1 MIKNCLVYSN
11 FYLNLAD
18 QAWIGMINPEY
29 VTSETKGLLTPE
41 FIEAH
46 FEWLDG
52 TNVTYYNG
60 LHMKGLQV
68 TKNEKTTPYV
78 LGDKMNS
85 TVVCVNCFLRVP
97 LVCTC
102 PTALFPAAKA
112 SIRNSQKI

>member
-1 MIKNCLVYSN
+1 M
-11 FYLNLAD
+11 NLAH

-29 VTSETKGLLTPE
+29 VTSDKGGLLTAE

-68 TKNEKTTPYV
+68 TKNEKTTVHV
-78 LGDKMNS
+78 LGDKMN
-85 TVVCVNCFLRVP
+85 
-97 LVCTC
+97 CT
-102 PTALFPAAKA
+102 
-112 SIRNSQKI
+112 